1 MKLRRFRCGWAVRSA
16 LAGTVAAVLAGSAV
30 LAQQQPKLPVP
41 VPQPGVPE
49 IFSIEGEYV
58 RVAYNNEGFLSLG
71 YRVANGEVGKEWIL
85 LEIGATLRDGV
96 PNYTLK
102 REHLQLQ
109 TPDGRMIPLP
119 TQADYLKADLRMQE
133 QRAQANADSINYFPP
148 RARDACRLGFFA
160 PPGARAM
167 SYDQVELSPSRACV
181 GRVYF
186 RIPGGLKHG
195 QHFLVVQFAKSIV
208 KAPFRI
214 VTPEEAKT
222 LAKDW
227 KDIRKE
233 LEKVFKGGGT

>member
-1 MKLRRFRCGWAVRSA
+1 M
-16 LAGTVAAVLAGSAV
+16 AAPAV
-30 LAQQQPKLPVP
+30 LAQQQQKVLPP

-71 YRVANGEVGKEWIL
+71 YRVANENVGKEWIL
-85 LEIGATLRDGV
+85 LEMGATLRDGV

-109 TPDGRMIPLP
+109 TPDGKMIPMP
-119 TQADYLKADLRMQE
+119 TQSDYLNADLRSQE
-133 QRAQANADSINYFPP
+133 MRAQTNPDSINYFPP
-148 RARDACRLGFFA
+148 SARDACRIGFFS
-160 PPGARAM
+160 PQGARTM
-167 SYDQVELSPSRACV
+167 SYNEVELSPRRGCV

-186 RIPGGLKHG
+186 KIPGGLKYG
-195 QHFLVVQFAKSIV
+195 QHFLVVQFAKSVV

-222 LAKDW
+222 LSREW
-227 KDIRKE
+227 KDIKKE
-233 LEKVFKGGGT
+233 LEKVFKGGGN